1 VYSAYPD
8 TYYQVSIQA
17 HNAIGLSDQD
27 TIIVKTARGRSTLIK
42 KKRKFSS
49 FIRKFRWRA
58 IAKSY
63 MRKGFL
69 IYDLATAPFWISLYM
84 RKI

>member
-1 VYSAYPD
+1 VCSAYPD

-27 TIIVKTARGRSTLIK
+27 TIIVKTARGKGTLIK

-49 FIRKFRWRA
+49 CVRKFR
-58 IAKSY
+58 
-63 MRKGFL
+63 
-69 IYDLATAPFWISLYM
+69 
-84 RKI
+84 